1 MIDTPQV
8 AQIPAQLVARIHLT
22 IPRSEIRSMMGP
34 GISEVMAAVSDQ
46 GVGPTGPWFTHHLK
60 INPATFDFEICVPVR
75 APVAAVGRVV
85 AGDLPVMTVA
95 RTVYEGPY
103 EGLAIAWR
111 EFHEWIS
118 ANGHHASPNLLECYL
133 TGPDSSSD
141 PARWRTEL
149 IQPLFD

>member
-1 MIDTPQV
+1 MIDTPQI
-8 AQIPAQLVARIHLT
+8 AQTPAQLVARIHLT
-22 IPRSEIRSMMGP
+22 IPRSEMRSLMGP
-34 GISEVMAAVSDQ
+34 GISEAMAAVSDQ

-60 INPATFDFEICVPVR
+60 MHPATFDFEICVPVR

-85 AGDLPVMTVA
+85 SGEIPAMMVA

-103 EGLAIAWR
+103 EGLATAWR

-118 ANGHHASPNLLECYL
+118 ANGHHPSPNLLECYL
-133 TGPDSSSD
+133 AGPDSNSG

-149 IQPLFD
+149 IQPLFN